1 MKALHKIFSYVWGFF
16 SAKGR
21 AKNSVA
27 SFNTLCV
34 RGFGL
39 SLLRWWLGTKGWA
52 KNSVAPFNPLCG
64 RHPLSP
70 TTRGLGL
77 AEVLVAS
84 GLGIVIG
91 MASLDTL
98 KVTVQTAQTV
108 KTDLEVQRLAYEV
121 KNFFSKEK
129 KCKETLKPAH
139 LFDKD
144 DQSGQVLV
152 SAGGSALKQ
161 IGDWTPS
168 LIEIQGV
175 ELLNEGADKN
185 HPQRTLVVLYTKP
198 YVRGRETLEGE
209 ACSATDKSG
218 CYYHTCIVDY
228 ACSNDD
234 CSGPSDTC
242 EPVTC
247 HKGRGFQGVSCDGEF
262 EYLRGINSD
271 GSPDCQDLSDLCPD
285 DHILSVD
292 SSNNID
298 CHPLFSTEIV
308 EGADSQ
314 RSLSCPAGQIV
325 QSIRDNGEI
334 VCTGLCEERQEWDRD
349 RTPPGCVCVAG
360 TELRGTS
367 PNKTCECPT
376 TTPKWHNNQCVTCA
390 DVDSTKPKWNSVS
403 KQCEACPSGQIW
415 NGSACAVINC
425 PSTAPYRHN
434 GGCHSCKANY
444 YYNGICNQCPSGQ
457 TYSSL
462 LRTCAEACPGLPR
475 GRFKINRVCQCPF
488 DALNPSRHAFSHSN
502 QCGICDAG
510 KWWNSSFSPNRNI
523 SGPAKNKCQTCSGGG
538 ARIIRSRSST
548 GKYHWDCVC
557 RSPNPRRVNNSSDQ
571 SSRTC
576 KSCPGGSVHKST
588 PRCTNPKG
596 GYCFPRATRFQK
608 GYAIKGQ
615 CECTGGRAIQPVREA
630 NEPNTLTTCGCPD
643 PNKPKWTGSSCVACP
658 TTTPKWNSTR
668 KRCEACPTTT
678 PKWNSTTKS
687 CEACSGNLG
696 VWDGSQC
703 RSSCAG
709 NPPTMSRPAG
719 GVWRNQ
725 GQCLC
730 PANKPD
736 LTRHGGGTC
745 VKCSKTGRRYD
756 STNKKCYCP
765 STKPWFDTLVWPNK
779 CKACPSGTN
788 WNGSA
793 CIAVSCP
800 VNQGYEGGT
809 CVNCGTRGY
818 DSENKRCKCSR
829 GKHLNIDGN
838 CVSCWGGRVFVG
850 GSIKRCRCK
859 CSTPRWISNR
869 CQSCPSGQTC
879 RRGEGPGGRDACR

>member
-27 SFNTLCV
+27 PFV
-34 RGFGL
+34 RPD
-39 SLLRWWLGTKGWA
+39 T
-52 KNSVAPFNPLCG
+52 
-64 RHPLSP
+64 
-70 TTRGLGL
+70 GLGL

-121 KNFFSKEK
+121 KNFFSDEK
-129 KCKETLKPAH
+129 KCKETLKPAR
-139 LFDKD
+139 LSDKD
-144 DQSGQVLV
+144 DQSGRV
-152 SAGGSALKQ
+152 SGIQ
-161 IGDWTPS
+161 RIGDWTPS

-175 ELLNEGADKN
+175 ELLNEGANKD
-185 HPQRTLVVLYTKP
+185 HPQRTLAVLYTKP

-376 TTPKWHNNQCVTCA
+376 TTPKWHNNQCVTC
-390 DVDSTKPKWNSVS
+390 VSVNTNKPKWNSTTKSCV
-403 KQCEACPSGQIW
+403 ACPSGQTW

-434 GGCHSCKANY
+434 GGCHSCTANY
-444 YYNGICNQCPSGQ
+444 YYNGICNQCPNGK

-462 LRTCAEACPGLPR
+462 LRTCAKACPGLPR
-475 GRFKINRVCQCPF
+475 GRFKINDVCQCPF
-488 DALNPSRHAFSHSN
+488 DALNPSRHAYFYNS
-502 QCGICDAG
+502 QCKICDAG
-510 KWWNSSFSPNRNI
+510 KWWNSTFSPNPNRYGR
-523 SGPAKNKCQTCSGGG
+523 GPGECQTCTGGTL
-538 ARIIRSRSST
+538 IRSRSST

-557 RSPNPRRVNNSSDQ
+557 GSRKPRRVNNSSDQ
-571 SSRTC
+571 TSRICMKCPPGSTYQ
-576 KSCPGGSVHKST
+576 SGYTDSDTNPGGY
-588 PRCTNPKG
+588 R
-596 GYCFPRATRFQK
+596 FPRQTRNRG
-608 GYAIKGQ
+608 GYAIKGR
-615 CECTGGRAIQPVREA
+615 CHCTGGRAIQPVREA
-630 NEPNTLTTCGCPD
+630 NEPNTPTTCGCPD
-643 PNKPKWTGSSCVACP
+643 SNKPKWTGSSCVACP

-703 RSSCAG
+703 RSSCSTTTADL
-709 NPPTMSRPAG
+709 NQHRLRD
-719 GVWRNQ
+719 GVWV
-725 GQCLC
+725 GGICTC
-730 PANKPD
+730 SGNKPHRVTWD
-736 LTRHGGGTC
+736 PDNSD
-745 VKCSKTGRRYD
+745 KD
-756 STNKKCYCP
+756 S
-765 STKPWFDTLVWPNK
+765 
-779 CKACPSGTN
+779 
-788 WNGSA
+788 
-793 CIAVSCP
+793 CI
-800 VNQGYEGGT
+800 
-809 CVNCGTRGY
+809 NCGSRGY
-818 DSENKRCKCSR
+818 DSANKRCKCRKGQKRQGSACVAC
-829 GKHLNIDGN
+829 GPNESCSSCFAENSSKPYYHTGN
-838 CVSCWGGRVFVG
+838 CQRCPSNESHYYNSRCNKCPARTPHWSLWGGGTCINCANTGRTYD
-850 GSIKRCRCK
+850 SANKRCK
-859 CSTPRWISNR
+859 CLAPKVWRNNY
-869 CQSCPSGQTC
+869 C
-879 RRGEGPGGRDACR
+879 RRP